1 VRILGI
7 DPGSISA
14 AAALL
19 TPDKAVV
26 FDVPVVS
33 KNINA
38 GEFARLVRVLNPTC
52 AVIESVSAFPG
63 QGISSAFNF
72 GRGFGTL
79 IGVVQALGIE
89 LHFVSPVRWK
99 NHFKLAGKRDDKDAG
114 RQLATQL
121 YPSVTGLEL
130 KKHGGRADALLL
142 ARYYSETSNRAAA

>member
-1 VRILGI
+1 MGI

-14 AAALL
+14 AYALL
-19 TPDKAVV
+19 TPDKAIVA
-26 FDVPVVS
+26 DVPVVS

-38 GEFARLVRVLNPTC
+38 AEFARHVHVLNPSC
-52 AVIESVSAFPG
+52 AVIESVSSFPG

-79 IGVVQALGIE
+79 IGVIQALGIE
-89 LHFVSPVRWK
+89 LHFVSPVKWK
-99 NHFKLAGKRDDKDAG
+99 NHFRLAGKRDDKDAG

-121 YPSVTGLEL
+121 FPAVTGLEL

-142 ARYYSETSNRAAA
+142 ARYFSETNNRATP